1 MTRPVLILFV
11 IVLAVFIGFHVRGKS
26 RGRRAAALQGTLSP
40 ASAHAA
46 SARRV
51 TGTTA
56 EDPLVELRREVKALK
71 AAGTASGDPVVKSL
85 DLITAKLS
93 QIEQRLRT
101 LEQRAARE
109 DYRQKMLDK
118 H

>member
-11 IVLAVFIGFHVRGKS
+11 IVLAVFIGLHVREKS
-26 RGRRAAALQGTLSP
+26 RSRRVAALQSALSP

-46 SARRV
+46 SVSQV
-51 TGTTA
+51 TGTSA

-71 AAGTASGDPVVKSL
+71 AAGTAPGDSVVKSL
-85 DLITAKLS
+85 DLITAKFS
-93 QIEQRLRT
+93 EIEQRLRA

-118 H
+118 R

>member
-1 MTRPVLILFV
+1 MTRPVLILIV
-11 IVLAVFIGFHVRGKS
+11 IVMAVFTGFHILGKVRG
-26 RGRRAAALQGTLSP
+26 RPAAGPRDLLSP
-40 ASAHAA
+40 AGAHAA
-46 SARRV
+46 SVRRV
-51 TGTTA
+51 TGTAT

-71 AAGTASGDPVVKSL
+71 AAGTAAGDPVVKSL
-85 DLITAKLS
+85 DLITAKLTD
-93 QIEQRLRT
+93 IERRLRA